1 MQQLG
6 SNDRTVKVTLRDEVI
21 EMPEDTGLR
30 LMAYLTSDNT
40 SSHVMITDIHGEQVV
55 LNKNDIRKVSPH
67 DQIGDG
73 PIDITKLNLQGVI

>member
-1 MQQLG
+1 MQLLG

-30 LMAYLTSDNT
+30 LMTYLTSENS
-40 SSHVMITDIHGEQVV
+40 SSHVMITDIHGVQVV

-73 PIDITKLNLQGVI
+73 AIDIKSLNLGAI

>member
-1 MQQLG
+1 MQLLG

-30 LMAYLTSDNT
+30 LMAYLTSDNA

-55 LNKNDIRKVSPH
+55 LNKNDIRKVSRNEF
-67 DQIGDG
+67 GDEQ
-73 PIDITKLNLQGVI
+73 IDIKKLNLQGVI